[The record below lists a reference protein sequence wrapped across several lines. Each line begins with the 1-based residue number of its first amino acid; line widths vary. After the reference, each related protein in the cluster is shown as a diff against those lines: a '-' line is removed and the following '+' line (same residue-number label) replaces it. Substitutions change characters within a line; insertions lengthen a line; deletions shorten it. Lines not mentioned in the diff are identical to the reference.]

1 MIPLLLSLKNFMCYG
16 SNVPELNLEN
26 IHVACLSGNNG
37 HGKTAILDS
46 ITWVLWGK
54 SRTRTQDELVHQGQR
69 SMTVEME
76 FSSQSQRYRVTR
88 TLSISNSGSSKTE
101 LNLSVINDGNAV
113 SIMGDT
119 IRDTEQKIIDLIHM
133 DYDTFISTSYLKQG
147 NSDHFTKSRPSER
160 KKILAEVL
168 DLAYYEKLE
177 QLSKEK
183 SRELK
188 SEISKNEAIYA
199 KDLETIQNKSAL
211 EITISKCT
219 FEIDEIS
226 STEKTLEEK
235 SYKIRSEIGSL
246 QQLNKEILELKSR
259 LRDSSKQISNINT
272 QINEWESEIRSLLE
286 LTSRKREITKN
297 KIDHEK
303 STLKLKSSTESKNKI
318 QALKIR
324 KIELDSKVTLEH
336 HNIVKELERLKTR
349 KAELDGSQTTVK
361 NIQQHINEQKTKLS
375 ATLEILNSLNNKDPE
390 LESIASRIELITQEN
405 TLLKNI
411 MEETKNFHDLLKGHD
426 SNCPLCMQT
435 LNSTD
440 QESLRFQYENKGKE
454 SRRKFDQNIKKLFE
468 LKKTYESKKN
478 KIATKITSLSDL
490 KSKYEKDIA
499 VHETTFIQHEK
510 LCKELE
516 QINPKI
522 ENINSILSNKLYAEN
537 EQLES
542 KHLHEAIS
550 NIEFDEKAHIELET
564 KIVSLT
570 PFLQLHGQLEQA
582 EQRILSLESITESQK
597 SVLETTQKTIT
608 QSKKRINRISKQ
620 TETIPTLES
629 KWTILS
635 KNIDS
640 VRTELQGLVSKRE
653 HARYELSKINMLE
666 PKVIALGS
674 KLSQQ
679 KEELVIFDEL
689 SAAFGKNGVQAL
701 IIERI
706 VPQIEDN
713 ANELLSKLTDNRM
726 TLELNL
732 KEGRIDRLTG
742 LPSEELVI
750 NISDDSGTRSY
761 ESFSGGETFR
771 IDFALRISL
780 SKLLASRSGAPL
792 PILFIDEG
800 FGSQDT
806 EGQERLTDAIQ
817 SIQNQFE
824 KIIVIT
830 HIDRMKENFEE
841 RIEVVKEPSGST
853 FSLV

>member
-219 FEIDEIS
+219 FKIDQIS
-226 STEKTLEEK
+226 STEKTLEEE

-259 LRDSSKQISNINT
+259 LRYSSKQISNINT
-272 QINEWESEIRSLLE
+272 QINEWGSEIRSLLE

-303 STLKLKSSTESKNKI
+303 STLKLKSSTEAKNKI

-324 KIELDSKVTLEH
+324 KIE
-336 HNIVKELERLKTR
+336 
-349 KAELDGSQTTVK
+349 
-361 NIQQHINEQKTKLS
+361 
-375 ATLEILNSLNNKDPE
+375 
-390 LESIASRIELITQEN
+390 
-405 TLLKNI
+405 
-411 MEETKNFHDLLKGHD
+411 
-426 SNCPLCMQT
+426 
-435 LNSTD
+435 
-440 QESLRFQYENKGKE
+440 
-454 SRRKFDQNIKKLFE
+454 
-468 LKKTYESKKN
+468 
-478 KIATKITSLSDL
+478 
-490 KSKYEKDIA
+490 
-499 VHETTFIQHEK
+499 
-510 LCKELE
+510 
-516 QINPKI
+516 
-522 ENINSILSNKLYAEN
+522 
-537 EQLES
+537 
-542 KHLHEAIS
+542 
-550 NIEFDEKAHIELET
+550 
-564 KIVSLT
+564 
-570 PFLQLHGQLEQA
+570 
-582 EQRILSLESITESQK
+582 
-597 SVLETTQKTIT
+597 
-608 QSKKRINRISKQ
+608 
-620 TETIPTLES
+620 
-629 KWTILS
+629 
-635 KNIDS
+635 
-640 VRTELQGLVSKRE
+640 
-653 HARYELSKINMLE
+653 
-666 PKVIALGS
+666 
-674 KLSQQ
+674 
-679 KEELVIFDEL
+679 IF
-689 SAAFGKNGVQAL
+689 
-701 IIERI
+701 
-706 VPQIEDN
+706 
-713 ANELLSKLTDNRM
+713 
-726 TLELNL
+726 
-732 KEGRIDRLTG
+732 
-742 LPSEELVI
+742 
-750 NISDDSGTRSY
+750 
-761 ESFSGGETFR
+761 
-771 IDFALRISL
+771 
-780 SKLLASRSGAPL
+780 
-792 PILFIDEG
+792 
-800 FGSQDT
+800 
-806 EGQERLTDAIQ
+806 
-817 SIQNQFE
+817 
-824 KIIVIT
+824 
-830 HIDRMKENFEE
+830 
-841 RIEVVKEPSGST
+841 
-853 FSLV
+853 